1 MQVTQG
7 GQQNSHPVSR
17 VCGIHVSGTLC
28 PHALLA
34 ANDDRRDGRDLPLRR
49 WRLGVHHML
58 HDTCS
63 QVRQIELTNTHTLC
77 PRPTHPGSIVA
88 TRAASHHKTRMHAY
102 TPLHPIPS
110 LHFQYDNQYTGCEAR
125 AGDHD
130 RHRRRPIR
138 SAYHKLPRWSTYAL
152 TVISTAGW
160 DQRKRESPPGRQERH
175 LVSFS
180 GSQTVQSTPRPC
192 NGIGR

>member
-63 QVRQIELTNTHTLC
+63 QVRQIELTNSHTLC
-77 PRPTHPGSIVA
+77 PPPTHPGSIVA

-130 RHRRRPIR
+130 RHRSRPIR
-138 SAYHKLPRWSTYAL
+138 IAISISQAAAL
-152 TVISTAGW
+152 EHVRTHCNINSRVGPT
-160 DQRKRESPPGRQERH
+160 KEREPARETREAPG
-175 LVSFS
+175 VFFW
-180 GSQTVQSTPRPC
+180 
-192 NGIGR
+192 